1 MATRDI
7 NQEWM
12 EWCKQHE
19 GFPEDFIAE
28 AMADEEPDEK
38 DLKRR
43 AKEIKTEIT
52 LDQFRTAVAKSVAL
66 FKSVSEFAGVEFN
79 MDPYVRVAA
88 LVATEL
94 FDEEEEA

>member
-1 MATRDI
+1 MGKIDDDFA
-7 NQEWM
+7 EWARNNL
-12 EWCKQHE
+12 K
-19 GFPEDFIAE
+19 FPEDFIAE

-43 AKEIKTEIT
+43 AKNIKTEIT
-52 LDQFRTAVAKSVAL
+52 LDQFGTAVAKAIAL